1 MNKKAVITAKV
12 LMYQKAVEKVK
23 KKGTGTLNTELY
35 KEDLK
40 RNMKNP
46 KFKKSFNSFQ

>member
-1 MNKKAVITAKV
+1 MSKKAAITAKA

-23 KKGTGTLNTELY
+23 KKETNIVITEVI

-40 RNMKNP
+40 PNVKKP
-46 KFKKSFNSFQ
+46 KSK